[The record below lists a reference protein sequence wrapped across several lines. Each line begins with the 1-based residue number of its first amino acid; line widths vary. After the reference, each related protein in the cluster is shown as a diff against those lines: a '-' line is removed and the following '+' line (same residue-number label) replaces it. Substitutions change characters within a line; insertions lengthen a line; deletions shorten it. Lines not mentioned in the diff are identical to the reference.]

1 MRASPVKSCFKKVYV
16 DSSFSFPIKLD
27 FRAPSDRGPAEG
39 LANGARRM
47 SLEKGLERMNGNC
60 SV

>member
-1 MRASPVKSCFKKVYV
+1 MRASPVKSCFKKVYA
-16 DSSFSFPIKLD
+16 DSSFISPIKLD
-27 FRAPSDRGPAEG
+27 FRAPADSSPTEW
-39 LANGARRM
+39 LADGARRM